1 MVSDQERLSC
11 DDLDVAVMRRFSDIR
26 WAVCVGAGFLAVCAS
41 AVMEETPSVRTS
53 GDEDY
58 ALRLELARI
67 GTGERF
73 DFSAPPGAEVC
84 DDWEAF
90 GAATDWFRCPF
101 PKWSFALGTN
111 IVDSLT
117 IFSYGTMRPSMTN
130 LLSFISPL
138 AAPMGIVP
146 QYKYGLIR
154 EECRPSRF
162 WWYHS
167 PSNTYVMTWQNVLLD
182 RLADRPVSFQTEIST
197 DGCMIFRY
205 DLSRLDLAEVTNALA
220 GVGSDGH
227 ERVFTRLPRDLTSL
241 TWYRLDPDFRELTA
255 GRDVKSTMSA
265 LGEVEPLSRPGNGEF
280 TAWENAFY
288 TGDPN
293 CAGTLPVADESFAV
307 LKVTALG
314 SGEGNLIVGKTC
326 VPLLPGAP
334 ALMIAVPKGV
344 RIKTKYAGDG
354 SVGCRLDSDDFCIGE
369 MPSGW
374 LVRTGW
380 LAFPYTE
387 PSHPC
392 IHTLDE
398 NKVTVTLDPGSDI
411 KGLVCTWSGNGGVSV
426 EALSPLSARL
436 KLDFPRNDN
445 TYITYQL
452 SHANYLCGKR
462 EFRQRCEY
470 CPKVHDEEDED
481 GGIWYVNKDYF
492 EDEDADP
499 PMLGRRVCPV
509 HHVEYSE
516 CEVEHAVKYE
526 DATNGVPYSG
536 QLKLHFPLQVADHR
550 LIDVHVPTG
559 ECRCCSCPEHW
570 KNYVAIGARSRHL
583 AVHLGDDPFVRT
595 TEDCTLDVFGASPS
609 ADFAD
614 ATLSLC
620 KTGVIYEAHN
630 YTVFG
635 VSITGYGKDLR
646 RFNELSPEFGL
657 PVTIQTNAND
667 AVMLGLRTDV
677 DLPYGTIRV
686 AIENATARIQLVK
699 YDVGGNHKVI
709 LDSETNP
716 VLELPL
722 GEWRRLTK
730 SHTWGRTTQL
740 SLLAYSHGKA
750 DIFFGYAAE
759 HNGEYLHDESTQ
771 RITVIRPPLL
781 PDYNRDG
788 KIDDTDVWDYAN
800 GRVKYFWANND
811 TWTGDNAFEPYDHGV
826 HPAPYSLPCNGDDMV
841 VNGRNDLVNLCPLA
855 VDLARCFNAWDKNAT
870 YEFYVM
876 FPDKVRFVPVKT
888 PWNEIASIV
897 TSPQQTIYGGN
908 LHEAEL
914 MSTKSVEHNEV
925 PYEIPEE
932 FIKLGNSTS
941 GVMAVEFDD
950 EILKTRVDFVEMRML
965 IRDKRS
971 GAELF
976 QSRVPM
982 RILDVHDMYRWIN
995 LESECGASAAAK
1007 YNSRNRVD
1015 WPDSE
1020 HADANVIFVHGY
1032 NMHPSEA
1039 WDWSQAMFKRL
1050 WWSGMDASFT
1060 AVLWRGN
1067 ETQLWMPSENAYA
1080 AKNYHQNVL
1089 NAFRSASGLKRE
1101 ADALPGAKKY
1111 FIAHSLGNML
1121 VSAARQDHG
1130 LKYDKYI
1137 MLNAAVAMEAYD
1149 PGSVTTESKTVMTPV
1164 KWRGYPDRVKASHW
1178 HELFEDRDARRTLAW
1193 KGRFKDVDNTV
1204 NFYSSK
1210 DEVVANGN
1218 DHVYN
1223 VFTRKFAWYNQEC
1236 DKGGHLVDL
1245 CPEAG
1250 WAFNS
1255 KYLVWDEK
1263 KGRNDVIEKYLR
1275 VRNPHETSAIN
1286 DSQLMTQPFFE
1297 RFSHGEIHSAIGS
1310 EYLGKRENSYAAW
1323 RALSHGIPAESFA
1336 TGANPVLKWD
1346 AKATQQGSGKPN
1358 SKNSEIRNVDMETEC
1373 GVHDGD
1379 WQHSY
1384 FISRSLFDVGGAFGK
1399 IIKIINTG
1407 KLVKEV
1413 K

>member
-1 MVSDQERLSC
+1 
-11 DDLDVAVMRRFSDIR
+11 MRRFSDIR

-146 QYKYGLIR
+146 QHKYGLIR

-182 RLADRPVSFQTEIST
+182 RLADRPVSFQAEIST

-334 ALMIAVPKGV
+334 TLMIAVPKGV
-344 RIKTKYAGDG
+344 RIKTKYEGDG

-620 KTGVIYEAHN
+620 KTGVIYETHN

-811 TWTGDNAFEPYDHGV
+811 TWTGDNAFAASWNACEN
-826 HPAPYSLPCNGDDMV
+826 SKDDI
-841 VNGRNDLVNLCPLA
+841 VNGRNDLINFLPISVDVASFVSNWSSRVTYRLETFSRALRNAKVVLAEIDHQCVGDMPFGTDKDIDGKEIFDAAVSSIGDGIVMKRSFIEKSCDGRSTLLMEFPECARNDVIYLSIYSKENEELFSSPLVLHIGDVEKMMGWLNIRGVA
-855 VDLARCFNAWDKNAT
+855 GGSDGLPTRL
-870 YEFYVM
+870 
-876 FPDKVRFVPVKT
+876 
-888 PWNEIASIV
+888 V
-897 TSPQQTIYGGN
+897 TEDWPEREHEGGN
-908 LHEAEL
+908 L
-914 MSTKSVEHNEV
+914 
-925 PYEIPEE
+925 
-932 FIKLGNSTS
+932 
-941 GVMAVEFDD
+941 
-950 EILKTRVDFVEMRML
+950 
-965 IRDKRS
+965 
-971 GAELF
+971 
-976 QSRVPM
+976 
-982 RILDVHDMYRWIN
+982 
-995 LESECGASAAAK
+995 
-1007 YNSRNRVD
+1007 
-1015 WPDSE
+1015 
-1020 HADANVIFVHGY
+1020 IFVHGY
-1032 NMHPSEA
+1032 NMAEDVEA
-1039 WDWSQAMFKRL
+1039 PFWAKNVFKKM
-1050 WWSGMDASFT
+1050 WWAGLPCGFV
-1060 AVLWRGN
+1060 AVQWHGN
-1067 ETQLWMPSENAYA
+1067 EGQKYVPGVGFATP
-1080 AKNYHQNVL
+1080 NYYGNVQ
-1089 NAFRSASGLKRE
+1089 NAFRSASALS
-1101 ADALPGAKKY
+1101 DAMRSIDGEKWFL
-1111 FIAHSLGNML
+1111 AHSLGNML
-1121 VSAARQDHG
+1121 VSAAIQDCGMSHK
-1130 LKYDKYI
+1130 KYF
-1137 MLNAAVAMEAYD
+1137 MLNAAVAMEAFN
-1149 PGSVTTESKTVMTPV
+1149 PVAGVTAESHDNMTPQA
-1164 KWRGYPDRVKASHW
+1164 WLGYADRLRATHW
-1178 HELFEDRDARRTLAW
+1178 FELFPEGDGRRLLTW
-1193 KGRFKDVDNTV
+1193 KGRFASVTNIV
-1204 NFYSSK
+1204 NFYSSQE
-1210 DEVVANGN
+1210 EVVNNGDSGRHSIFERN
-1218 DHVYN
+1218 YV
-1223 VFTRKFAWYNQEC
+1223 WYNQETL
-1236 DKGGHLVDL
+1236 KGEWPIMMHEYEG
-1245 CPEAG
+1245 G
-1250 WAFNS
+1250 WAFNHS
-1255 KYLVWDEK
+1255 YGNVKREYDALNECHEEWQKMPAQEASALTDAQ
-1263 KGRNDVIEKYLR
+1263 LR
-1275 VRNPHETSAIN
+1275 QS
-1286 DSQLMTQPFFE
+1286 PFFLHFYNPAMYTSKNGRIVANNYLYRAE
-1297 RFSHGEIHSAIGS
+1297 MLAYTIPS
-1310 EYLGKRENSYAAW
+1310 ESYAV
-1323 RALSHGIPAESFA
+1323 
-1336 TGANPVLKWD
+1336 GANPLPQID
-1346 AKATQQGSGKPN
+1346 EDYN
-1358 SKNSEIRNVDMETEC
+1358 FDMGTLFAYGLSDLPENGEGTTDK
-1373 GVHDGD
+1373 HRD
-1379 WQHSY
+1379 WQHSTFVQRSY
-1384 FISRSLFDVGGAFGK
+1384 KRTHQLFQTIVNFIKCKG
-1399 IIKIINTG
+1399 
-1407 KLVKEV
+1407 E
-1413 K
+1413 

>member
-1 MVSDQERLSC
+1 
-11 DDLDVAVMRRFSDIR
+11 
-26 WAVCVGAGFLAVCAS
+26 
-41 AVMEETPSVRTS
+41 
-53 GDEDY
+53 
-58 ALRLELARI
+58 
-67 GTGERF
+67 
-73 DFSAPPGAEVC
+73 
-84 DDWEAF
+84 
-90 GAATDWFRCPF
+90 
-101 PKWSFALGTN
+101 
-111 IVDSLT
+111 
-117 IFSYGTMRPSMTN
+117 
-130 LLSFISPL
+130 
-138 AAPMGIVP
+138 
-146 QYKYGLIR
+146 
-154 EECRPSRF
+154 
-162 WWYHS
+162 
-167 PSNTYVMTWQNVLLD
+167 
-182 RLADRPVSFQTEIST
+182 
-197 DGCMIFRY
+197 
-205 DLSRLDLAEVTNALA
+205 
-220 GVGSDGH
+220 
-227 ERVFTRLPRDLTSL
+227 
-241 TWYRLDPDFRELTA
+241 
-255 GRDVKSTMSA
+255 MSA

-344 RIKTKYAGDG
+344 RIKTKYEGDG

-620 KTGVIYEAHN
+620 KTGVIYETHN

-788 KIDDTDVWDYAN
+788 KIDDTDAKLAS
-800 GRVKYFWANND
+800 GHRFYFWTNKDCWKDDLAFSESYYEKLKEAIRGNN
-811 TWTGDNAFEPYDHGV
+811 G
-826 HPAPYSLPCNGDDMV
+826 GDDM
-841 VNGRNDLVNLCPLA
+841 VNGRNDLVNQLPVALYVNELWEHWKNKNVKFKIRGNVNNKYIRRCYADTSWDAAKASVLEDVEIDDESHFWQLSSGDKLCDAKMKAIGYEEDEELSPER
-855 VDLARCFNAWDKNAT
+855 LARCLDRKGMIYLEAAKECCNPLRIEVVVDDDDKLL
-870 YEFYVM
+870 YSY
-876 FPDKVRFVPVKT
+876 T
-888 PWNEIASIV
+888 P
-897 TSPQQTIYGGN
+897 
-908 LHEAEL
+908 EL
-914 MSTKSVEHNEV
+914 YFSDVE
-925 PYEIPEE
+925 
-932 FIKLGNSTS
+932 T
-941 GVMAVEFDD
+941 
-950 EILKTRVDFVEMRML
+950 
-965 IRDKRS
+965 
-971 GAELF
+971 
-976 QSRVPM
+976 
-982 RILDVHDMYRWIN
+982 MYRWHNIRGFADKSGVTVVGA
-995 LESECGASAAAK
+995 ESFQALPSPVG
-1007 YNSRNRVD
+1007 
-1015 WPDSE
+1015 WPDDE
-1020 HADANVIFVHGY
+1020 RDDANFYFVHGY
-1032 NMHPSEA
+1032 NVSEQEA
-1039 WDWSQAMFKRL
+1039 RDWGQAFFKRM
-1050 WWSGMDASFT
+1050 WWAGMNAKFHIVT
-1060 AVLWRGN
+1060 WFGN
-1067 ETQLWMPSENAYA
+1067 ETQQDIPIVGLVTPNYHVNVENAFASSKAFVELVKKYPG
-1080 AKNYHQNVL
+1080 KNYV
-1089 NAFRSASGLKRE
+1089 A
-1101 ADALPGAKKY
+1101 
-1111 FIAHSLGNML
+1111 AHSLGNML
-1121 VSAARQDHG
+1121 VSSAIQDWNLPHEM
-1130 LKYDKYI
+1130 YFMI
-1137 MLNAAVAMEAYD
+1137 NAAVAAEAYD
-1149 PGSVTTESKTVMTPV
+1149 TAATTDKTTNGMTPGT
-1164 KWRGYPDRVKASHW
+1164 WRNVPLKYRSTHW
-1178 HELFEDRDARRTLAW
+1178 FELDDFAQNDARRQLTW
-1193 KGRFKDVDNTV
+1193 RNRFNKIGKAV
-1204 NFYSSK
+1204 NYYSSEE
-1210 DEVVANGN
+1210 EVLKCDLNGYGKWKLQR
-1218 DHVYN
+1218 DWS
-1223 VFTRKFAWYNQEC
+1223 WYNQERI
-1236 DKGGHLVDL
+1236 KGENPVPGSRD
-1245 CPEAG
+1245 EGG
-1250 WAFNS
+1250 WAYNA
-1255 KYLVWDEK
+1255 KYK
-1263 KGRNDVIEKYLR
+1263 KPEYDADGHGSATMKMANPTLEDIKNIRDDLR
-1275 VRNPHETSAIN
+1275 CYPVFKPFEDTSLMTADFVPSISRGMV
-1286 DSQLMTQPFFE
+1286 SQLL
-1297 RFSHGEIHSAIGS
+1297 AD
-1310 EYLGKRENSYAAW
+1310 A
-1323 RALSHGIPAESFA
+1323 IPAESFPA
-1336 TGANPVLKWD
+1336 GFNEVPKWIDERISCQNVNMSQSFKANDGIYFWWW
-1346 AKATQQGSGKPN
+1346 
-1358 SKNSEIRNVDMETEC
+1358 E
-1373 GVHDGD
+1373 GD
-1379 WQHSY
+1379 WGHSFFLDAPY
-1384 FISRSLFDVGGAFGK
+1384 MVVHGLFEDMKGRMK
-1399 IIKIINTG
+1399 
-1407 KLVKEV
+1407 
-1413 K
+1413 